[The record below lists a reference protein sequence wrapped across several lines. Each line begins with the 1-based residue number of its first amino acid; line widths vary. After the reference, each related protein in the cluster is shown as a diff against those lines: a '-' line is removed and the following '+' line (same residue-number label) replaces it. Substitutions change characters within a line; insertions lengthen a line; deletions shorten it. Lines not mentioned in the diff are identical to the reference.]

1 MTDVPAS
8 AEHTRGGGILR
19 FLRDLLI
26 ILLVAFV
33 VSFLLKTFLVLSFY
47 IPSGSMEHTLEVNDR
62 ILVNQLVPEMVEVQR
77 GDVVVFRDPGGWLNL
92 PVSVTGATPTPI
104 EQLLQTVGLAADTSA
119 DYVIKR
125 VIGIGG
131 DHVVCCDGDGR
142 VTVNGV
148 PLTEPYVVVPEGMSR
163 VSEMDFDVVVPAGSV
178 WVMGDNR
185 YSSRDSRY
193 NQDQPGKG
201 FVSEEEIVG
210 RAFVLNW
217 PLDRFRVLDN
227 YPDTF
232 LGVAEAAQP
241 VAEGTT
247 EHPADEADARE

>member
-1 MTDVPAS
+1 
-8 AEHTRGGGILR
+8 
-19 FLRDLLI
+19 
-26 ILLVAFV
+26 
-33 VSFLLKTFLVLSFY
+33 
-47 IPSGSMEHTLEVNDR
+47 
-62 ILVNQLVPEMVEVQR
+62 
-77 GDVVVFRDPGGWLNL
+77 
-92 PVSVTGATPTPI
+92 
-104 EQLLQTVGLAADTSA
+104 
-119 DYVIKR
+119 

-131 DHVVCCDGDGR
+131 DHVVCCDADGR

-148 PLTEPYVVVPEGMSR
+148 PLTEPYVVVPEGITR

-217 PLDRFRVLDN
+217 PLDRLSVLGN

-232 LGVAEAAQP
+232 LGVSEAAQS
-241 VAEGTT
+241 ETSGTNESPT
-247 EHPADEADARE
+247 GEADAPE